1 VIELD
6 FTKEISEDNKPR
18 TQSGIAHEMRLN
30 DIPDPSTTKKN
41 HDMRYG

>member
-6 FTKEISEDNKPR
+6 FTKEILEDNKPR
-18 TQSGIAHEMRLN
+18 TQSGIAHETRLN